1 MRSFQLACNIEM
13 ARHPLPCCH
22 DSTFRVKYNP
32 ALVQPLGSSTPCLGS
47 TSQVKYILPGFDLSG
62 QVHPAWIR
70 PFGSIIFLCNVF
82 AVTVLSAMIMTSL
95 FVSELRDYLNPTVT
109 EELFVDT
116 SRGSKLRINF
126 DFIIPTI
133 SCDFLVLDAMD
144 TSGEQHLQIDHN
156 IFKRRLELLSLKP
169 IEEPKKED
177 IGGSEHLTEKKVED
191 TDIVTTTT
199 ESCGSCYGAETIE
212 IKCCNTCEAV
222 KDAYR
227 RRKWALT
234 NFEKISQC
242 KNENNSEK
250 MSKAFNEACQIYG
263 SMEVNRVGGSF
274 HIAPGQSFSINHVHV
289 HDVQPFS
296 SSSFNT
302 SHHIRHLSFGRTIQG
317 VTNPIDGI
325 DVIAHEGKNLM
336 VFLGTS
342 RFSVKQWVWNVVRL
356 SYVRINELELKVAA
370 PVWKTEINVWRVH
383 CDDHM
388 PFIICRSWPS
398 LSLSTDGVRS
408 VAFCLL
414 SGATMF
420 QYYIKIVPTT
430 YVRRDGAILQ
440 TNQFSVTK
448 HQKSVSIMT
457 GDSGMPGIFFSYELA
472 PVMVKISEKEK

>member
-1 MRSFQLACNIEM
+1 MIKMEIFQKLRNFDAYPKTLE
-13 ARHPLPCCH
+13 
-22 DSTFRVKYNP
+22 DFRVK
-32 ALVQPLGSSTPCLGS
+32 T
-47 TSQVKYILPGFDLSG
+47 
-62 QVHPAWIR
+62 
-70 PFGSIIFLCNVF
+70 FGGA
-82 AVTVLSAMIMTSL
+82 AVTVLSALIMTSL

-177 IGGSEHLTEKKVED
+177 IGGSEHQTEKKVEE

-199 ESCGSCYGAETIE
+199 ESCGSCYGAETSE

-325 DVIAHEGKNLM
+325 DVIAHEG
-336 VFLGTS
+336 
-342 RFSVKQWVWNVVRL
+342 
-356 SYVRINELELKVAA
+356 
-370 PVWKTEINVWRVH
+370 
-383 CDDHM
+383 
-388 PFIICRSWPS
+388 
-398 LSLSTDGVRS
+398 
-408 VAFCLL
+408 
-414 SGATMF
+414 ATMF

-472 PVMVKISEKEK
+472 PVMVKISEKEKSFGHFATNVCAIIGGVFTVASLIDAFIYRSIKAIQKKIEIGKVN

>member
-1 MRSFQLACNIEM
+1 MTGR
-13 ARHPLPCCH
+13 
-22 DSTFRVKYNP
+22 
-32 ALVQPLGSSTPCLGS
+32 LGLESWT
-47 TSQVKYILPGFDLSG
+47 DL
-62 QVHPAWIR
+62 
-70 PFGSIIFLCNVF
+70 L
-82 AVTVLSAMIMTSL
+82 
-95 FVSELRDYLNPTVT
+95 
-109 EELFVDT
+109 
-116 SRGSKLRINF
+116 
-126 DFIIPTI
+126 
-133 SCDFLVLDAMD
+133 
-144 TSGEQHLQIDHN
+144 
-156 IFKRRLELLSLKP
+156 
-169 IEEPKKED
+169 
-177 IGGSEHLTEKKVED
+177 
-191 TDIVTTTT
+191 
-199 ESCGSCYGAETIE
+199 
-212 IKCCNTCEAV
+212 
-222 KDAYR
+222 
-227 RRKWALT
+227 
-234 NFEKISQC
+234 
-242 KNENNSEK
+242 
-250 MSKAFNEACQIYG
+250 
-263 SMEVNRVGGSF
+263 RVGGSF

-325 DVIAHEGKNLM
+325 DVIAHEDKNLM

-388 PFIICRSWPS
+388 LFIICRSWPS
-398 LSLSTDGVRS
+398 LSLSTDEVRS
-408 VAFCLL
+408 V
-414 SGATMF
+414 GATMF